1 MAESE
6 QFERGLEI
14 RREVL
19 GTDYVDAN
27 LAGTDELSTGV
38 SVAEIQEVP
47 LHATVA
53 GSAKVG
59 HAFASS

>member
-19 GTDYVDAN
+19 GADFVDAN
-27 LAGTDELSTGV
+27 LAGTDEFMR
-38 SVAEIQEVP
+38 AF
-47 LHATVA
+47 
-53 GSAKVG
+53 SA
-59 HAFASS
+59 S

>member
-6 QFERGLEI
+6 LFERGLEI

-27 LAGTDELSTGV
+27 LAGADEFMMGFQRLLTERAWATHGADQVWTGR
-38 SVAEIQEVP
+38 QE
-47 LHATVA
+47 AC
-53 GSAKVG
+53 
-59 HAFASS
+59 

>member
-19 GTDYVDAN
+19 GADCVDAN
-27 LAGTDELSTGV
+27 VRALSRQRDRPPDRHE
-38 SVAEIQEVP
+38 ACARRA
-47 LHATVA
+47 ATSFRDA
-53 GSAKVG
+53 
-59 HAFASS
+59 

>member
-27 LAGTDELSTGV
+27 LAALT
-38 SVAEIQEVP
+38 
-47 LHATVA
+47 
-53 GSAKVG
+53 
-59 HAFASS
+59 SS